1 MSDRARTRRILAF
14 REELTALEAE
24 GVVAP
29 DDAALAPI
37 RAHHDALLASISVR
51 EDVDLTRS
59 EARLSTGMRIA
70 TVLGAAA
77 LSAAWGFFV
86 AAAWDD
92 LGRTAR
98 LALVA
103 IPPILLTFGTA
114 IAARRETSGY
124 VANIVGTVAAIA
136 LGVNL
141 AAIGVLYDLP
151 DSRRLFLAVG
161 TFAMLLAYGHGLAMP
176 LLIGIAGL
184 GGWLWSLAAIPQG
197 RWWDGVFGQLEFLA
211 LLGLG
216 AMLMPAITRKGPP
229 GFVMVWRTAGAIGVV
244 SALLI
249 LGLSANASFFDGA
262 NDDMVEASYQLLG
275 GAAFTVMVWQ
285 GLVRDRIE
293 LVRAGTVG
301 LALLLMFRMVDW
313 FWDWIPKWLF
323 FLVVGAIAFGALLL
337 LRRLRR
343 TARAA
348 A

>member
-1 MSDRARTRRILAF
+1 MSDRARAQQILAF

-24 GVVAP
+24 GIIAH

-37 RAHHDALLASISVR
+37 YAHHDALLATISAR
-51 EDVDLTRS
+51 EEVDLTRG

-92 LGRTAR
+92 LGRGAR
-98 LALVA
+98 LALVI
-103 IPPILLTFGTA
+103 IPPILLTLGTA
-114 IAARRETSGY
+114 YAARRETSGY

-141 AAIGVLYDLP
+141 VALGVLYDLP

-161 TFAMLLAYGHGLAMP
+161 AYAMLLAYGYGLAMP

-184 GGWLWSLAAIPQG
+184 GGWMWSLAAIPQG

-216 AMLMPAITRKGPP
+216 AMLMPLMTRKGPAS
-229 GFVMVWRTAGAIGVV
+229 FTIVWRAVGAAGVV
-244 SALLI
+244 FALLF
-249 LGLSANASFFDGA
+249 LGLTADASFFDGA
-262 NDDMVEASYQLLG
+262 NDDVVEGIYQLLG
-275 GAAFTVMVWQ
+275 GVAFTVMVWQ
-285 GLVRDRIE
+285 GLVRDRTE
-293 LVRAGTVG
+293 LVRAGTIG

-323 FLVVGAIAFGALLL
+323 FLVVGGIAFGALLL